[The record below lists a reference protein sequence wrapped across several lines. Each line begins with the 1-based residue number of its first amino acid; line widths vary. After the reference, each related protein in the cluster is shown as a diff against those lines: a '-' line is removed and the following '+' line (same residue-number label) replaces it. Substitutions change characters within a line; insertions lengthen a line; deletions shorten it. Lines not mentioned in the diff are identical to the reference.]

1 LKSFTLIVSLFL
13 ICTAALAQE
22 RVDITTC
29 QGTGT
34 GIVCV
39 APSDSLYK
47 LCVKVTTGPC
57 TNKNYTIDWGDGK
70 IEPIVLTSTLT
81 LDHEYDLRNFVRS
94 CQTGEFKV
102 SIFVE
107 NKTCPNDNKGFR
119 VTFNKKPEAKP
130 FVQAACEGSS
140 ISINNNSCP
149 ISSDIKFLW
158 EFSDGQ
164 KSTATYPN
172 VSFTDPEKTYKIKLT
187 ATSDNCGVST
197 NEIDFKITKK
207 PVAAF
212 TTTGTA
218 VINQDTVVCS
228 SGGGIITLDGSIST
242 DETGYQWQISGGKFT
257 FQTPVNY
264 NTGTIKIKLDEVKE
278 YTITLI
284 ASSNCGNSKPMVRK
298 IKVVDLPALSLT
310 PQPDVCEEIKY
321 KVASPVPGAVYTL
334 NGKPLDTSQEV
345 SLPFATTSYIVNA
358 TLSNACGT
366 QMVADTF
373 SVSQAQQVKIITFPK
388 DTIICVSTSAI
399 TLRAN
404 IGGGTWSSP
413 GIETQNGQSVFVPK
427 TAGDYNISYTNGVG
441 KCLTTDAVHV
451 KVDGVQTT
459 VTDQTICIGTPFVK
473 LLSSPVGGTWTTSAC
488 TGCIKGDTLITSN
501 LTTNQVNVDYEVG
514 NQNGC
519 KATATAKISIGQP
532 KANFN
537 IADGCAG
544 GSFKPVNSS
553 TGAGTYTWLV
563 NGSNV
568 SSEAAPQLNLSTGVQ
583 NITLIARSGNCSD
596 TIRKQVII
604 TSPPAAV
611 SFTPGETLGC
621 APLKTSFLLN
631 GNADPGTTYTWTF
644 GNTITYSGTQPPAQT
659 FENPDKLNRTYT
671 ITLTSKNS
679 CGQQT
684 FSEDVVV
691 RPFVKAEIGID
702 STVLRCT
709 PAQMT
714 FSNRSSG
721 HDKPLSRWIF
731 GDGVTQQ
738 TGDDIVT
745 HTFSAKDIART
756 YQVKLEI
763 SSSCGLD
770 TAEVEIVVYPSTV
783 KALYTI
789 SKSIVC
795 PNETVQFTD
804 ATVPKPNKWLWKFG
818 DGSFSSLPNP
828 THAFAQSQRDYKVTL
843 IAYTA
848 CGYDSTQLTVKTTIA
863 PSGSFED
870 LPIVCEGSEA
880 QFINKSDIQLGF
892 VWDFGD
898 GSPLDS
904 ASYSPSHIYAKPGN
918 YTASLYAFRGA
929 QTCKVLVKKVPV
941 SVVSAPVADFGFK
954 NDSLFCAPGP
964 VSIVNLS
971 KNADAYQWAFSDGR
985 SSDVQS
991 PSLPFEPGLYSVKL
1005 VATKGGVCK
1014 DSVERMAAFT
1024 VATCQMDIP
1033 EAFTPNGDGIGDRY
1047 TLFGNGIRKINSLRI
1062 RNRWGELVFE
1072 AKNIPPGSQQPDESW
1087 DGTFG
1092 GKPVPSDMYIYEA
1105 EVLFIDNRLSD
1116 KLRGNIYLA
1125 R

>member
-1 LKSFTLIVSLFL
+1 MKLLSLTLTLFL
-13 ICTAALAQE
+13 VCTAVFAQD

-29 QGTGT
+29 QGSAT

-47 LCVKVTTGPC
+47 LCVTVTTGSC

-81 LDHEYDLRNFVRS
+81 LNHEYDLRAFIKN
-94 CQTGEFKV
+94 CQNGDFKV

-119 VTFNKKPEAKP
+119 ITFNKKPEARP

-140 ISINNNSCP
+140 INLSNNSCP

-164 KSTATYPN
+164 TSTSVNPSVTF
-172 VSFTDPEKTYKIKLT
+172 SDPDKTYKIKLT
-187 ATSDNCGVST
+187 ATSQNCGVSSSET
-197 NEIDFKITKK
+197 DFKVTKR
-207 PVAAF
+207 PVSRF
-212 TTTGTA
+212 NITGTN
-218 VINQDTVVCS
+218 VLGPDTVVCLS
-228 SGGGIITLDGSIST
+228 QGGILTIDGNVST
-242 DETGYQWQISGGKFT
+242 DENGYQWQISGGKYTYQDKTT
-257 FQTPVNY
+257 FNS
-264 NTGTIKIKLDEVKE
+264 GTIKIKLEEIRE

-284 ASSNCGNSKPMVRK
+284 TNNNCGNSKPLTKK
-298 IKVVDLPALSLT
+298 IKVVNLPALALT

-321 KVASPVPGAVYTL
+321 KVTSPVSGATYTL
-334 NGKPLDTSQEV
+334 NGKPLDPTQEIA
-345 SLPFATTSYIVNA
+345 LPFAPAPYVISA

-373 SVSQAQQVKIITFPK
+373 TVSASQQVKIISFPK
-388 DTIICVSTSAI
+388 DTILCVGNI
-399 TLRAN
+399 GLPLRAN
-404 IGGGTWSSP
+404 IAGGTWSSP
-413 GIETQNGQSVFVPK
+413 GIETQNGQTVFIPK
-427 TAGDYNISYTNGVG
+427 TAGDYNITYSNGTG
-441 KCLTTDAVHV
+441 KCLTSDAVHI
-451 KVDGVQTT
+451 KVDGLQVLA
-459 VTDQTICIGTPFVK
+459 TDQSICSGTPFVM
-473 LLSSPVGGTWTTSAC
+473 LQGSLAGGKWTAPNCS
-488 TGCIKGDTLITSN
+488 GCIKGDTLVTAS
-501 LTTNQVNVDYEVG
+501 LTFGLISVTYEAG

-519 KATATAKISIGQP
+519 KASATATITISQP
-532 KANFN
+532 KANFT
-537 IADGCAG
+537 IASGCVG

-563 NGSNV
+563 NGTTV
-568 SSEAAPQLNLSTGVQ
+568 SSVANPDLNLAEGVQ
-583 NITLIARSGNCSD
+583 EITLIAKSGTCAD
-596 TIRKQVII
+596 TIRKQVTI
-604 TSPPAAV
+604 TAPPTPV
-611 SFTPGETLGC
+611 SFIPSETLGC
-621 APLKTSFLLN
+621 APLKTTFQLT
-631 GNADPGTTYTWTF
+631 GTTNPAAVYSWTF
-644 GNTITYSGTQPPAQT
+644 GNAATYTGTQPPAQI
-659 FENPDKLNRTYT
+659 FENPDKVNRTYT
-671 ITLTSKNS
+671 VTLTSTNT
-679 CGQQT
+679 CGKQT
-684 FSEDVVV
+684 FSKDVVV
-691 RPFVKAEIGID
+691 RPFVNAEIGID

-731 GDGVTQQ
+731 GDGTTQQ

-745 HTFSAKDIART
+745 HVFSAKDVART

-770 TAEVEIVVYPSTV
+770 TAEVAIVVYPSTV

-863 PSGSFED
+863 PSGSFDD
-870 LPIVCEGSEA
+870 LPLVCEGTEA
-880 QFINKSDIQLGF
+880 QFVNKSDVQLGF
-892 VWDFGD
+892 IWDFGD

-904 ASYSPSHIYAKPGN
+904 ANYSPAHAYQKPGN
-918 YTASLYAFRGA
+918 YTASLYAFRDT
-929 QTCKVLVKKVPV
+929 QSCKVLVKKVPV

-964 VSIVNLS
+964 VSIINLS

-985 SSDVQS
+985 TSDVQS

-1005 VATKGGVCK
+1005 VATKGGVCR
-1014 DSVERMAAFT
+1014 DSVERMAAFV

-1047 TLFGNGIRKINSLRI
+1047 TLFGNGIREINALRI

-1072 AKNIPPGSQQPDESW
+1072 AKNIPPGSQQPNESW

-1105 EVLFIDNRLSD
+1105 EVLYIDNRLSD
-1116 KLRGNIYLA
+1116 KLRGNIYLV